1 VTQSM
6 LSASIK
12 ELETVLETTLV
23 DPRAWRFRRP
33 AGHRSRR

>member
-1 VTQSM
+1 M

-23 DPRAWRFRRP
+23 DRTERRVVLD
-33 AGHRSRR
+33 ARRHQNGS